1 MTSLSSRRIHITMR
15 TKNEPKTKTQTVRD
29 VPVDLWRAFKAK
41 AASRGETI
49 RAAILRLLA
58 EYAK

>member
-1 MTSLSSRRIHITMR
+1 MAKTLA
-15 TKNEPKTKTQTVRD
+15 PKAKTQTVRD

-49 RAAILRLLA
+49 RTAILRLLQ
-58 EYAK
+58 EYSK